1 MSTEIDHDL
10 SNMFILFNHYA
21 DECQAWIRDPD
32 TEMLRVIKK
41 TWVDYGAGG
50 EDPTEILKKLMGR

>member
-21 DECQAWIRDPD
+21 DECQAWIRNPD

-41 TWVDYGAGG
+41 LGSIMVL
-50 EDPTEILKKLMGR
+50 EVKIPQKFSKS